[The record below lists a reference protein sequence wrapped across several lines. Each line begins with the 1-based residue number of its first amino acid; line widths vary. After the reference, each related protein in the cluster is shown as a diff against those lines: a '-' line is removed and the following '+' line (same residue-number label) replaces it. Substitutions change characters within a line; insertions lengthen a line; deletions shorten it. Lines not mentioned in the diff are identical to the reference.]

1 MKAPGTGSKFPL
13 GRFDWIALV
22 VIVCIIAIGLFN
34 LRNVDFYHPRFQHLH
49 QAQLK
54 WYLLGMVMA
63 VMVTFVDLHLF
74 MRLAY
79 PLYGLGV
86 LLLVLVL
93 FAEPINNSRRWLP
106 FFGAVIQPSEFMKLG
121 VVLALSRYLHDERHE
136 RGYTDRHSLRTL
148 IWPMLIMFAP
158 VILIFAEPDLGTAII
173 VTLIGFSII
182 FFEGIRMRSV
192 LAGLAVVALLFP
204 LAWKFALHDY
214 QKARVLVWWSPE
226 NLEAQVEE
234 LRKQSN
240 LLQKAQESEDSAVE
254 KKLEEVQSRH
264 AKLKKILGKAYQP
277 RQAERA
283 IGSGEFYGKGGQQ
296 AVQQRQSALPE
307 LHTDFVIATWGE
319 ERGFIGA
326 SLLLFLYYLLVYWLA
341 RTTKFARNRFEALV
355 AMGIAA
361 TVFWQFFVNVGMVT
375 GVLPVVGVALPLL
388 SYGGSSVVSTCIG
401 LGLLFNIAIHR
412 RR

>member
-121 VVLALSRYLHDERHE
+121 VVLALSRYLRSPFFAYADLAHADYVCAGDINFCGTRF
-136 RGYTDRHSLRTL
+136 RDRHHR
-148 IWPMLIMFAP
+148 
-158 VILIFAEPDLGTAII
+158 
-173 VTLIGFSII
+173 
-182 FFEGIRMRSV
+182 
-192 LAGLAVVALLFP
+192 
-204 LAWKFALHDY
+204 
-214 QKARVLVWWSPE
+214 
-226 NLEAQVEE
+226 
-234 LRKQSN
+234 
-240 LLQKAQESEDSAVE
+240 
-254 KKLEEVQSRH
+254 
-264 AKLKKILGKAYQP
+264 
-277 RQAERA
+277 
-283 IGSGEFYGKGGQQ
+283 
-296 AVQQRQSALPE
+296 
-307 LHTDFVIATWGE
+307 HTDW
-319 ERGFIGA
+319 
-326 SLLLFLYYLLVYWLA
+326 LFYYL
-341 RTTKFARNRFEALV
+341 F
-355 AMGIAA
+355 
-361 TVFWQFFVNVGMVT
+361 
-375 GVLPVVGVALPLL
+375 
-388 SYGGSSVVSTCIG
+388 
-401 LGLLFNIAIHR
+401 
-412 RR
+412 